1 MTERI
6 PLDEIPESPS
16 LERGVDAV
24 SSSEEE
30 LNFHELAR
38 TRAEL
43 RRALEDLGISSGAVL
58 KSIREGAKVKD
69 AIEIAVA
76 DKKGS
81 AKMLAEAYI
90 DELARI
96 DEKAHAY
103 KLETGPVKDK
113 EGATRIVH
121 KIKDAQRGL
130 EQEKKIADDRSWV
143 DEEKIAE
150 EIGPVFGELSDLQTQ
165 IDDITDFELRR
176 LRESASDPYARRTH
190 EKLLRTIQTERGEL
204 ESKEKAESIAHP
216 IESRSLDLVSYVRG
230 LHEAGHIA
238 PTPTV
243 EEYLHEI
250 STRMI
255 GGKPMFLHGP
265 TGTGKTSLARFASR
279 HLTGVEAEMIYCNPQ
294 TRETNIHGK
303 ERIRPAGK
311 DNASIETFFDWG
323 PLAKAMRDG
332 TPVVFD
338 EFTALPKEQM
348 SMIKGIMS
356 AKVGDTVQIT
366 GNGPTVIAPGFQ
378 MIFTA
383 NLKSEKNP
391 ERQDIPPEVANEF
404 DQNNLH
410 VGYTPKE
417 ESYDI
422 MLARLMNPDGS
433 IDLSDHDLS
442 VTLPKFCEA
451 LYEIQTAYTGEAN
464 EETAQ
469 LTGTLGTG
477 KKPSLKKLVMN
488 QRTVE
493 AVIDGWKIEKAR
505 GADTSFVEFLDGRLS
520 SSLTFKE
527 YPEGDRILAA
537 KILASKGFLR
547 TKTAVDLGLPKNT
560 FDFDAAKKLRGN
572 GEALEGVLS
581 KSKDVKHLSLKEI
594 AILDPFDVRKRAMA
608 EMANQFIGP
617 EDEEAKKAE
626 QETDPESL
634 KEANQSFV
642 KETFGGW
649 YGNATAEELN
659 QMPIVIEPKSQ
670 SWDAMKSD
678 TDPKKSG
685 EYTLN
690 PETQGLDFEGAK
702 IFIPDL
708 KKFEGKP
715 LAKVAQHIVSK
726 YGDKYHIPGLE
737 YWKWLIENPDKSP
750 QELKDGNYHFFFGS
764 TLRHRNGGW
773 GVPWFGWSGGE
784 WRRSARWV
792 RFDWGSDCRV
802 VLLEK

>member
-1 MTERI
+1 MTERMPIDAI
-6 PLDEIPESPS
+6 PDGPLIEEGAED
-16 LERGVDAV
+16 VT
-24 SSSEEE
+24 SSEEE

-38 TRAEL
+38 IRAEL
-43 RRALEDLGISSGAVL
+43 RRSLEDLGISSGAVL
-58 KSIREGAKVKD
+58 KSFREGASVKD
-69 AIEIAVA
+69 ATEIAVA
-76 DKKGS
+76 DKKG
-81 AKMLAEAYI
+81 AEKMLAEAYI

-103 KLETGPVKDK
+103 KLQSVELGGRTIP
-113 EGATRIVH
+113 
-121 KIKDAQRGL
+121 KIKDAQKEL
-130 EQEKKIADDRSWV
+130 EQEKETADKRSWIN
-143 DEEKIAE
+143 EETIVR
-150 EIGPVFGELSDLQTQ
+150 EIGPVFEELSDLEKQ
-165 IDDITDFELRR
+165 IADITDFELRR
-176 LRESASDPYARRTH
+176 LRESAADPYARRTH
-190 EKLLRTIQTERGEL
+190 EKLLRTIQTERAEL
-204 ESKEKAESIAHP
+204 ESKERAGRLEHP
-216 IESRSLDLVSYVRG
+216 VESRAVDLVGYAQG

-238 PTPTV
+238 PTPSV

-265 TGTGKTSLARFASR
+265 TGTGKTSLARFASA
-279 HLTGVEAEMIYCNPQ
+279 HLTGKEAEMIYCNPQ

-348 SMIKGIMS
+348 AMIKGIMS

-410 VGYTPKE
+410 IGYTPKE
-417 ESYDI
+417 EAYDI
-422 MLARLMNPDGS
+422 MLARFMNPDGS
-433 IDLSDHDLS
+433 IDLSDYDLT

-464 EETAQ
+464 EDTAQ

-477 KKPSLKKLVMN
+477 KRPGLKKLVMN

-493 AVIDGWKIEKAR
+493 AVIDGWNIEKAR
-505 GADTSFVEFLDGRLS
+505 GNGTSFTEFLDGRLS

-527 YPEGDRILAA
+527 YPEGDRVLAA

-547 TKTAVDLGLPKNT
+547 TKTPQDLELPKNT

-572 GEALEGVLS
+572 GEATQALLS
-581 KSKDVKHLSLKEI
+581 KSKDVKHLSLKDV
-594 AILDPFDVRKRAMA
+594 AQLDPFGVRKLAMA
-608 EMANQFIGP
+608 ERASEFISPEDEKEETKDNGEVDAEQLKAENQLFISDTFRSWYSSPMTPEEQNHTPVIVGP
-617 EDEEAKKAE
+617 EDLAWENLK
-626 QETDPESL
+626 QDIDPNL
-634 KEANQSFV
+634 
-642 KETFGGW
+642 
-649 YGNATAEELN
+649 
-659 QMPIVIEPKSQ
+659 
-670 SWDAMKSD
+670 
-678 TDPKKSG
+678 SG

-690 PETQGLDFEGAK
+690 PETQGLDFEQAK
-702 IFIPDL
+702 LFTPDL
-708 KKFEGKP
+708 TKFNGKP
-715 LAKVAQHIVSK
+715 LAEVAEHIVAT
-726 YGDKYHIPGLE
+726 YGDKYYIPGLE

-750 QELKDGNYHFFFGS
+750 KDLKDGNYHFFFGS
-764 TLRHRNGGW
+764 TLRNRGGRW
-773 GVPWFGWSGGE
+773 GVPYFYWSGDE
-784 WRRSARWV
+784 WNRGADGLGST
-792 RFDWGSDCRV
+792 WGSDGRV